1 MNSKKLN
8 VATLKKW
15 IRVHIPL
22 SDRMKLKSLLA
33 LTRQREIW
41 LERVSFSNNPDSCF
55 YTGLLEESDLES
67 FEKLL
72 NDLDIKIKR
81 EFTLNP

>member
-1 MNSKKLN
+1 MSNKKLN

-33 LTRQREIW
+33 LIRQREIW
-41 LERVSFSNNPDSCF
+41 LEKVSFSSEIDRCF
-55 YTGLLEESDLES
+55 YTGLLEEDDLES

-72 NDLDIKIKR
+72 NDLEIKIKH
-81 EFTLNP
+81 EK